1 MLIESKNGLTVLYA
15 EGTKKITNSEKT
27 FFSDFIYLGK
37 NDSADNYEEVDRD
50 IWKNFVREEN
60 PDILELTARTD
71 DLKGVT
77 DSATKSIEELQETT
91 NTLNES
97 QLMSGEIDNIIMEAI
112 TDSDEKH
119 EALTDVM
126 LCAIDEVF
134 MMLDPL
140 ISVSEEVVMS
150 MENSEQLNEL
160 LNKEVNKMVEL
171 YVVMVQRGLKTIEQ
185 VPARYREQVRELLAN
200 VE

>member
-1 MLIESKNGLTVLYA
+1 MQVVSNDKMIKLVA
-15 EGTKKITNSEKT
+15 DEGMRITNSNRTMWVEKLFLPPST
-27 FFSDFIYLGK
+27 DISGF
-37 NDSADNYEEVDRD
+37 EEVGRD
-50 IWKNFVREEN
+50 VWKYFVKEEN
-60 PDILELTARTD
+60 PDINELKARTE
-71 DLKGVT
+71 DLHSSV
-77 DSATKSIEELQETT
+77 SNLQEETAI
-91 NTLNES
+91 LNET
-97 QLMSGEIDNIIMEAI
+97 QLINEETDNIIMGAI

-140 ISVSEEVVMS
+140 INISEEVVMS
-150 MENSEQLNEL
+150 MENSEQLGEL
-160 LNKEVNKMVEL
+160 LNKEVSKMVEL

>member
-1 MLIESKNGLTVLYA
+1 MLIESKNGITVLYA
-15 EGTKKITNSEKT
+15 EGTKKITNSART
-27 FFSDFIYLGK
+27 FFADFIYLGK
-37 NDSADNYEEVDRD
+37 KDSADNYEEVDRD
-50 IWKNFVREEN
+50 IWKNFVKEEN

-71 DLKGVT
+71 DLQSSV
-77 DSATKSIEELQETT
+77 SSLQEETSA
-91 NTLNES
+91 LNET
-97 QLMSGEIDNIIMEAI
+97 QLMNGEIDNIIMEAI

-150 MENSEQLNEL
+150 MENSEQLSEL

>member
-1 MLIESKNGLTVLYA
+1 MLIDNLNGCTKIIA
-15 EGTKKITNSEKT
+15 DEGKKITNSERN
-27 FFSDFIYLGK
+27 FFADFIYLGK
-37 NDSADNYEEVDRD
+37 NDSPDNYEEVGRE
-50 IWKNFVREEN
+50 IWKHFVKEEN
-60 PDILELTARTD
+60 PDVNELKSRTD
-71 DLKGVT
+71 DLQSSVSNLQKET
-77 DSATKSIEELQETT
+77 D
-91 NTLNES
+91 TLNET
-97 QLMSGEIDNIIMEAI
+97 QLMNGEIDNIIMEAI

-150 MENSEQLNEL
+150 MENSEQLSEL

>member
-1 MLIESKNGLTVLYA
+1 MIIENLDGMIVLHA
-15 EGTKKITNSEKT
+15 EGNNKITNKDRA
-27 FFSDFIYLGK
+27 FFNDVIFLGK
-37 NDSADNYEEVDRD
+37 NDSQDNYEEVGRD
-50 IWKNFVREEN
+50 VWKHFIKEEN
-60 PDILELTARTD
+60 PDINELKARTD
-71 DLKGVT
+71 DLQSSV
-77 DSATKSIEELQETT
+77 SSLQEETSA
-91 NTLNES
+91 LNET
-97 QLMSGEIDNIIMEAI
+97 QLMSGELDNIIMEAI

-150 MENSEQLNEL
+150 MESSEQLSEL

>member
-1 MLIESKNGLTVLYA
+1 MIVENLDGVVIIRA
-15 EGTKKITNSEKT
+15 DEGKKITNST
-27 FFSDFIYLGK
+27 RSFFADFIYLGK
-37 NDSADNYEEVDRD
+37 NDSPDNYEEVGRE
-50 IWKNFVREEN
+50 IWKHFVVEEN
-60 PDILELTARTD
+60 PDVNELKSRTE
-71 DLKGVT
+71 DLQSSVSSLQKET
-77 DSATKSIEELQETT
+77 SA
-91 NTLNES
+91 LNET
-97 QLMSGEIDNIIMEAI
+97 QLMNGEIDNIIMEAI

-150 MENSEQLNEL
+150 MENSEQLSEL

>member
-1 MLIESKNGLTVLYA
+1 MIIDNLDGMVILRA
-15 EGTKKITNSEKT
+15 EGNNKITNEARD
-27 FFSDFIYLGK
+27 FFTETIYLGK
-37 NDSADNYEEVDRD
+37 NDSPDNYEEVGRD
-50 IWKNFVREEN
+50 VWKHFVKEEN
-60 PDILELTARTD
+60 PDVNELKSRTE
-71 DLKGVT
+71 DLQSSV
-77 DSATKSIEELQETT
+77 SSLQEETSI
-91 NTLNES
+91 LNET
-97 QLMSGEIDNIIMEAI
+97 QLMNEEIDNIIMEAI

-140 ISVSEEVVMS
+140 ISISEEVVMS
-150 MENSEQLNEL
+150 MENSDQLGEL
-160 LNKEVNKMVEL
+160 LNKEVSKMVEL

>member
-1 MLIESKNGLTVLYA
+1 MQIIDDGVVIKLLADKD
-15 EGTKKITNSEKT
+15 KRITNSSRTIFAEVV
-27 FFSDFIYLGK
+27 YLGK
-37 NDSADNYEEVDRD
+37 NDSQDNYEEVGRD
-50 IWKNFVREEN
+50 VWKHFIKEEN
-60 PDILELTARTD
+60 PDINELKARTD
-71 DLKGVT
+71 DLQSSV
-77 DSATKSIEELQETT
+77 SSLQEETSA
-91 NTLNES
+91 LNET
-97 QLMSGEIDNIIMEAI
+97 QLMNGEIDNIIMEAI

-150 MENSEQLNEL
+150 MESSEQLSEL

>member
-1 MLIESKNGLTVLYA
+1 MIIENLDGMVRILADKD
-15 EGTKKITNSEKT
+15 KRITNSSRD
-27 FFSDFIYLGK
+27 FFSEVIYLGK
-37 NDSADNYEEVDRD
+37 NDSPDNYEEVGRE
-50 IWKNFVREEN
+50 IWKHFVKEEN
-60 PDILELTARTD
+60 PDINELKSRTD
-71 DLKGVT
+71 DLQSSVSSLQDET
-77 DSATKSIEELQETT
+77 SA
-91 NTLNES
+91 LNET

-150 MENSEQLNEL
+150 MESSEQLSEL

>member
-1 MLIESKNGLTVLYA
+1 MQIINSDKFIKLVA
-15 EGTKKITNSEKT
+15 DEGMRITNSSRTMWAEKIFLPPST
-27 FFSDFIYLGK
+27 DISGF
-37 NDSADNYEEVDRD
+37 EEVGRD
-50 IWKNFVREEN
+50 VWKHFIKEEN
-60 PDILELTARTD
+60 PDINELKARTD
-71 DLKGVT
+71 DLQSSV
-77 DSATKSIEELQETT
+77 SSLQEETSA
-91 NTLNES
+91 LNET
-97 QLMSGEIDNIIMEAI
+97 QLMNGEIDNIIMEAI

-150 MENSEQLNEL
+150 MESSEQLNEL
-160 LNKEVNKMVEL
+160 LNKEVDKMVEL

>member
-1 MLIESKNGLTVLYA
+1 MIIDNLDGMVVLRA
-15 EGTKKITNSEKT
+15 EGNNRITNESRD
-27 FFSDFIYLGK
+27 FFTEIIYLGK
-37 NDSADNYEEVDRD
+37 NDSPDNYEEVGRE
-50 IWKNFVREEN
+50 IWKHFVKEEN
-60 PDILELTARTD
+60 PDINELKARTD
-71 DLKGVT
+71 DLQSSV
-77 DSATKSIEELQETT
+77 SSLQEETSA
-91 NTLNES
+91 LNET
-97 QLMSGEIDNIIMEAI
+97 QLMSEELDNIIMEAI

-160 LNKEVNKMVEL
+160 LNKEVDKMVEL

>member
-1 MLIESKNGLTVLYA
+1 MIIENSNGVVILRS
-15 EGTKKITNSEKT
+15 EGTNKITNSSRD
-27 FFSDFIYLGK
+27 FFTDMIYLGK
-37 NDSADNYEEVDRD
+37 NDSPDNYEEVGRE
-50 IWKNFVREEN
+50 IWKHFVKEEN

-71 DLKGVT
+71 DLQSSV
-77 DSATKSIEELQETT
+77 SSLQEETLI
-91 NTLNES
+91 LNET

>member
-1 MLIESKNGLTVLYA
+1 MIIDNLDGMVILRA
-15 EGTKKITNSEKT
+15 DEGKRITNASRD
-27 FFSDFIYLGK
+27 FFTDLMYLGK
-37 NDSADNYEEVDRD
+37 NDSPDNYEEVPRE
-50 IWKNFVREEN
+50 IWKYAVKDEN
-60 PDILELTARTD
+60 PDINELKARTD
-71 DLKGVT
+71 DLQSSV
-77 DSATKSIEELQETT
+77 SNLQEETSI
-91 NTLNES
+91 LNET

-150 MENSEQLNEL
+150 MENSDQLGEL
-160 LNKEVNKMVEL
+160 LNKEVSKMVEL

>member
-1 MLIESKNGLTVLYA
+1 MKVINDGVITKLLADDG
-15 EGTKKITNSEKT
+15 KKITNSSRST
-27 FFSDFIYLGK
+27 FAEVIYLGK
-37 NDSADNYEEVDRD
+37 NDSPDNYEEVGRE
-50 IWKNFVREEN
+50 IWKHFVKEEN
-60 PDILELTARTD
+60 PDINELKARTE
-71 DLKGVT
+71 DLQSSV
-77 DSATKSIEELQETT
+77 SSLQEETSI
-91 NTLNES
+91 LNET
-97 QLMSGEIDNIIMEAI
+97 QLMNGEIDNIIMEAI

-150 MENSEQLNEL
+150 MENSNQLGEL
-160 LNKEVNKMVEL
+160 LNKEVSKMVEL

>member
-1 MLIESKNGLTVLYA
+1 MQIIDDGIVTKILA
-15 EGTKKITNSEKT
+15 DEGKKITNLERS
-27 FFSDFIYLGK
+27 FFTDFIYLGK
-37 NDSADNYEEVDRD
+37 NDSPDNYEEVGRE
-50 IWKNFVREEN
+50 IWKHFVKEEN
-60 PDILELTARTD
+60 PDVNELKSRTD
-71 DLKGVT
+71 DLQSSVSSLQKET
-77 DSATKSIEELQETT
+77 SA
-91 NTLNES
+91 LNET

-134 MMLDPL
+134 RMLDPL

>member
-1 MLIESKNGLTVLYA
+1 MIIDNLDGMVILRA
-15 EGTKKITNSEKT
+15 EGNNKITNEARD
-27 FFSDFIYLGK
+27 FFTETIYLGK
-37 NDSADNYEEVDRD
+37 NDSPDNYEEVGRD
-50 IWKNFVREEN
+50 VWKHFVKEEN
-60 PDILELTARTD
+60 PDINELRARTD
-71 DLKGVT
+71 DLQSSV
-77 DSATKSIEELQETT
+77 SSLQEETSI
-91 NTLNES
+91 LNET
-97 QLMSGEIDNIIMEAI
+97 QLMSEEIDNIIMEAI

-150 MENSEQLNEL
+150 MENSDQLGEL
-160 LNKEVNKMVEL
+160 LNKEVSKMVEL

>member
-1 MLIESKNGLTVLYA
+1 MIVENLGGMVILRA
-15 EGTKKITNSEKT
+15 EGNNKITNEGRD
-27 FFSDFIYLGK
+27 FFTDFIYLGK
-37 NDSADNYEEVDRD
+37 NDSPDNYEEVGRE
-50 IWKNFVREEN
+50 IWKYFVKEEN
-60 PDILELTARTD
+60 PDINELKARTE
-71 DLKGVT
+71 DLQSSV
-77 DSATKSIEELQETT
+77 SNLQEETLI
-91 NTLNES
+91 LNET
-97 QLMSGEIDNIIMEAI
+97 QLMNGEIDNIIMEAI

-119 EALTDVM
+119 EALTDIV

-150 MENSEQLNEL
+150 MENSNQLGEL
-160 LNKEVNKMVEL
+160 LNKEVSKMVEL

-185 VPARYREQVRELLAN
+185 VPARYREQVKALLAD

>member
-1 MLIESKNGLTVLYA
+1 MLIESKNGITVLYA
-15 EGTKKITNSEKT
+15 EGTKKITNSART
-27 FFSDFIYLGK
+27 FFADFIYLGK
-37 NDSADNYEEVDRD
+37 KDSADNYEEVDRD
-50 IWKNFVREEN
+50 IWKNFVKEEN

-71 DLKGVT
+71 DLQSSV
-77 DSATKSIEELQETT
+77 SSLQEETSA
-91 NTLNES
+91 LNET
-97 QLMSGEIDNIIMEAI
+97 QLMNGEIDNIIMEAI

-150 MENSEQLNEL
+150 MENSEQLSKL

>member
-1 MLIESKNGLTVLYA
+1 MQIIDDGIVIMVSADDGKKLT
-15 EGTKKITNSEKT
+15 TSERS
-27 FFSDFIYLGK
+27 FFADYIYLGK
-37 NDSADNYEEVDRD
+37 NDSPDNYEEVGRD
-50 IWKNFVREEN
+50 VWKYFVKEEN
-60 PDILELTARTD
+60 PDINELKARTD
-71 DLKGVT
+71 DLQSSV
-77 DSATKSIEELQETT
+77 SSLQEETSI
-91 NTLNES
+91 LNET
-97 QLMSGEIDNIIMEAI
+97 QLMSEEIDNIIMEAI

-150 MENSEQLNEL
+150 MENSNQLGEL
-160 LNKEVNKMVEL
+160 LNKEVSKMVEL

>member
-1 MLIESKNGLTVLYA
+1 MIIDNLDGMVILRA
-15 EGTKKITNSEKT
+15 EGSNKITNEARD
-27 FFSDFIYLGK
+27 FFTETIYLGK
-37 NDSADNYEEVDRD
+37 NDSPDNYEEVGRD
-50 IWKNFVREEN
+50 VWKHFVKEEN
-60 PDILELTARTD
+60 PDINELKARTD
-71 DLKGVT
+71 DLQSSV
-77 DSATKSIEELQETT
+77 SSLQEETSI
-91 NTLNES
+91 LNET
-97 QLMSGEIDNIIMEAI
+97 QLMSEEIDNIIMEAI

-150 MENSEQLNEL
+150 MENSDQLGEL
-160 LNKEVNKMVEL
+160 LNKEVSKMVEL

>member
-1 MLIESKNGLTVLYA
+1 MQIINDGIVTMISADDG
-15 EGTKKITNSEKT
+15 KKITTSDRS
-27 FFSDFIYLGK
+27 FFTDYIYLGK
-37 NDSADNYEEVDRD
+37 NDSPDNYEEVGREV
-50 IWKNFVREEN
+50 WKHFVKEEN
-60 PDILELTARTD
+60 PDINELKARTD
-71 DLKGVT
+71 DLQSSV
-77 DSATKSIEELQETT
+77 SSLQEETSI
-91 NTLNES
+91 LNET

-126 LCAIDEVF
+126 LCAIDGVF

-150 MENSEQLNEL
+150 MENSDQLGEL
-160 LNKEVNKMVEL
+160 LNKEVSKMVEL

>member
-1 MLIESKNGLTVLYA
+1 MQVVSNDKFIKLVAADGMR
-15 EGTKKITNSEKT
+15 ITNSGRTLWVEKLFLPPST
-27 FFSDFIYLGK
+27 DISGF
-37 NDSADNYEEVDRD
+37 EEVGRD
-50 IWKNFVREEN
+50 VWKHFVKEEN
-60 PDILELTARTD
+60 PDINELKARTE
-71 DLKGVT
+71 DLQSSV
-77 DSATKSIEELQETT
+77 SNLQEETLI
-91 NTLNES
+91 LNET
-97 QLMSGEIDNIIMEAI
+97 QLMNGEIDNIIMEAI

-140 ISVSEEVVMS
+140 ISISEEVVMS
-150 MENSEQLNEL
+150 MENSEQLGEL
-160 LNKEVNKMVEL
+160 LNKEVSKMVEL

>member
-1 MLIESKNGLTVLYA
+1 MQVIDDGIVTKILA
-15 EGTKKITNSEKT
+15 EEGKKITNLERS
-27 FFSDFIYLGK
+27 FFTDLIYLGK
-37 NDSADNYEEVDRD
+37 NESPDNYEEVGRE
-50 IWKNFVREEN
+50 IWKHFVKEEN
-60 PDILELTARTD
+60 PDINELRARTD
-71 DLKGVT
+71 DLQSSV
-77 DSATKSIEELQETT
+77 SSLQEETSI
-91 NTLNES
+91 LNET
-97 QLMSGEIDNIIMEAI
+97 QLMSEEIDNIIMEAI

-150 MENSEQLNEL
+150 MENSDQLGEL
-160 LNKEVNKMVEL
+160 LNKEVSKMVEL

>member
-1 MLIESKNGLTVLYA
+1 MLIESKNGITVLYA
-15 EGTKKITNSEKT
+15 EGTKKITNSART
-27 FFSDFIYLGK
+27 FFADFIYLGK
-37 NDSADNYEEVDRD
+37 KDSADNYEEVDRD
-50 IWKNFVREEN
+50 IWKNFVKEEN

-71 DLKGVT
+71 DLQSSV
-77 DSATKSIEELQETT
+77 SSLQEETSA
-91 NTLNES
+91 LNET

-134 MMLDPL
+134 RMLDPL

-150 MENSEQLNEL
+150 MESSEQLSEL

>member
-1 MLIESKNGLTVLYA
+1 MQVIDDGIVTKLLA
-15 EGTKKITNSEKT
+15 EEGKKITNLERS
-27 FFSDFIYLGK
+27 FFTDLIYLGK
-37 NDSADNYEEVDRD
+37 NDSPDNYEEVGRE
-50 IWKNFVREEN
+50 IWKHFVKEEN
-60 PDILELTARTD
+60 PDINELRARTD
-71 DLKGVT
+71 DLQSSV
-77 DSATKSIEELQETT
+77 SSLQEETSI
-91 NTLNES
+91 LNET
-97 QLMSGEIDNIIMEAI
+97 QLMSEEIDNIIMEAI

-150 MENSEQLNEL
+150 MENSDQLGEL
-160 LNKEVNKMVEL
+160 LNKEVSKMVEL

>member
-1 MLIESKNGLTVLYA
+1 MQIIDDGVVIMLSADDGKKLT
-15 EGTKKITNSEKT
+15 TSERS
-27 FFSDFIYLGK
+27 FFTDYIYLGK
-37 NDSADNYEEVDRD
+37 NDSPDNYEEVGREV
-50 IWKNFVREEN
+50 WKHFVKEEN
-60 PDILELTARTD
+60 PDINELRARTD
-71 DLKGVT
+71 DLQSSV
-77 DSATKSIEELQETT
+77 SSLQEETSI
-91 NTLNES
+91 LNET

-150 MENSEQLNEL
+150 MENSDQLGEL
-160 LNKEVNKMVEL
+160 LNKEVSKMVEL

>member
-1 MLIESKNGLTVLYA
+1 MQVIDDGIVTKILA
-15 EGTKKITNSEKT
+15 EEGKKITNLERS
-27 FFSDFIYLGK
+27 FFTDIIYLGK
-37 NDSADNYEEVDRD
+37 NDSPDNYEEVGRE
-50 IWKNFVREEN
+50 IWKHFVKEEN
-60 PDILELTARTD
+60 PDINELRARTD
-71 DLKGVT
+71 DLQSSV
-77 DSATKSIEELQETT
+77 SSLQEETSI
-91 NTLNES
+91 LNET

-150 MENSEQLNEL
+150 MENSDQLGEL
-160 LNKEVNKMVEL
+160 LNKEVSKMVEL

>member
-1 MLIESKNGLTVLYA
+1 MLIDASNGCTKIIA
-15 EGTKKITNSEKT
+15 DEGKKITNST
-27 FFSDFIYLGK
+27 RSFFADFIYLGK
-37 NDSADNYEEVDRD
+37 NDSSDNYEEVGRE
-50 IWKNFVREEN
+50 IWKHFVKEEN
-60 PDILELTARTD
+60 PDINELKARTD
-71 DLKGVT
+71 DLQSSV
-77 DSATKSIEELQETT
+77 SSLQEETSA
-91 NTLNES
+91 LNET

-160 LNKEVNKMVEL
+160 LNKEVDKMVEL

>member
-1 MLIESKNGLTVLYA
+1 MIIENLDGMVMIRA
-15 EGTKKITNSEKT
+15 DEGKRITNANR
-27 FFSDFIYLGK
+27 DFYTETIYLGK
-37 NDSADNYEEVDRD
+37 NDSPDNYEEVGRE
-50 IWKNFVREEN
+50 IWKYFVKEEN
-60 PDILELTARTD
+60 PDINELKARTE
-71 DLKGVT
+71 DLQSSV
-77 DSATKSIEELQETT
+77 SNLQEETT
-91 NTLNES
+91 ILNET

-150 MENSEQLNEL
+150 MENSDQLGEL
-160 LNKEVNKMVEL
+160 LNKEVSKMVEL

-185 VPARYREQVRELLAN
+185 VPTRYREQVKALLAE

>member
-1 MLIESKNGLTVLYA
+1 MIIDNLDGMVILRA
-15 EGTKKITNSEKT
+15 EGSNKITNESRD
-27 FFSDFIYLGK
+27 FFTETIYLGK
-37 NDSADNYEEVDRD
+37 NDSPDNYEEVGRD
-50 IWKNFVREEN
+50 VWKHFVKEEN
-60 PDILELTARTD
+60 PDINELRARTD
-71 DLKGVT
+71 DLQSSV
-77 DSATKSIEELQETT
+77 SSLQEETSI
-91 NTLNES
+91 LNET
-97 QLMSGEIDNIIMEAI
+97 QLMSEEIDNIIMEAI

-150 MENSEQLNEL
+150 MENSDQLGEL
-160 LNKEVNKMVEL
+160 LNKEVSKMVEL

>member
-1 MLIESKNGLTVLYA
+1 MQVIDDGIVTKLLA
-15 EGTKKITNSEKT
+15 EEGKKITNLERS
-27 FFSDFIYLGK
+27 FFTDLIYLGK
-37 NDSADNYEEVDRD
+37 NDSPDNYEEVGRE
-50 IWKNFVREEN
+50 IWKHFVKEEN
-60 PDILELTARTD
+60 PDINELKARTD
-71 DLKGVT
+71 DLQSSV
-77 DSATKSIEELQETT
+77 SNLQEETSI
-91 NTLNES
+91 LNET
-97 QLMSGEIDNIIMEAI
+97 QLMSEEIDNIIMEAI

-150 MENSEQLNEL
+150 MENSDQLGEL
-160 LNKEVNKMVEL
+160 LNKEVSKMVEL

>member
-1 MLIESKNGLTVLYA
+1 MQIIDDGVVIKLLADKD
-15 EGTKKITNSEKT
+15 KRITNSSRTIFAEVV
-27 FFSDFIYLGK
+27 YLGK
-37 NDSADNYEEVDRD
+37 NDSQDNYEEVGRD
-50 IWKNFVREEN
+50 VWKHFIKEEN
-60 PDILELTARTD
+60 PDINELKARTD
-71 DLKGVT
+71 DLQSSV
-77 DSATKSIEELQETT
+77 SSLQEETSA
-91 NTLNES
+91 LNET
-97 QLMSGEIDNIIMEAI
+97 QLMSGELDNIIMEAI

-150 MENSEQLNEL
+150 MESSEQLSEL

>member
-1 MLIESKNGLTVLYA
+1 MIIENLDGMVVLKA
-15 EGTKKITNSEKT
+15 DEGKRITNSARS
-27 FFSDFIYLGK
+27 FFADFIYLGK
-37 NDSADNYEEVDRD
+37 NDSPDNYEEVGRE
-50 IWKNFVREEN
+50 IWKHFVKEEN
-60 PDILELTARTD
+60 PDINELKARTD
-71 DLKGVT
+71 DLHSSV
-77 DSATKSIEELQETT
+77 SSLQEETSA
-91 NTLNES
+91 LNET

-150 MENSEQLNEL
+150 MENSEQLSEL

>member
-1 MLIESKNGLTVLYA
+1 MQIIDDGIVIKILADKD
-15 EGTKKITNSEKT
+15 KRITNSSRTIFAEVV
-27 FFSDFIYLGK
+27 YLGK
-37 NDSADNYEEVDRD
+37 NDSQDNYEEVGRD
-50 IWKNFVREEN
+50 VWKHFIKEEN
-60 PDILELTARTD
+60 PDINELKARTD
-71 DLKGVT
+71 DLQSSV
-77 DSATKSIEELQETT
+77 SSLQEETSA
-91 NTLNES
+91 LNET

-150 MENSEQLNEL
+150 MESSEQLSEL

>member
-1 MLIESKNGLTVLYA
+1 MQIIDDGVVIKLLADKD
-15 EGTKKITNSEKT
+15 KRITNSSRTIFAEVV
-27 FFSDFIYLGK
+27 YLGK
-37 NDSADNYEEVDRD
+37 NDSQDNYEEVGRD
-50 IWKNFVREEN
+50 VWKHFIKEEN
-60 PDILELTARTD
+60 PDIDELKSRTD
-71 DLKGVT
+71 DLQSSV
-77 DSATKSIEELQETT
+77 SSLQEETSA
-91 NTLNES
+91 LNET

-134 MMLDPL
+134 RMLDPL

-150 MENSEQLNEL
+150 MENSEQLSEL

>member
-1 MLIESKNGLTVLYA
+1 MQIIDDGVVTMLSADDGKKLT
-15 EGTKKITNSEKT
+15 TSERS
-27 FFSDFIYLGK
+27 FFTDYIYLGK
-37 NDSADNYEEVDRD
+37 NDSPDNYEEVGREV
-50 IWKNFVREEN
+50 WKHFVKEEN
-60 PDILELTARTD
+60 PDINELKARTE
-71 DLKGVT
+71 DLQ
-77 DSATKSIEELQETT
+77 SSISSLQEETSI
-91 NTLNES
+91 LNET

-150 MENSEQLNEL
+150 MENSDQLGEL
-160 LNKEVNKMVEL
+160 LNKEVSKMVEL

>member
-1 MLIESKNGLTVLYA
+1 MIIDNLDGMVILRA
-15 EGTKKITNSEKT
+15 EGNNKITNEARD
-27 FFSDFIYLGK
+27 FFTETIYLGK
-37 NDSADNYEEVDRD
+37 NDSPDNYEEVGRE
-50 IWKNFVREEN
+50 IWKHFVKEEN
-60 PDILELTARTD
+60 PDINELKARTE
-71 DLKGVT
+71 DLQSSV
-77 DSATKSIEELQETT
+77 SSLQEETSI
-91 NTLNES
+91 LNET
-97 QLMSGEIDNIIMEAI
+97 QLMNGEIDNIIMEAI

-150 MENSEQLNEL
+150 MENSDQLGEL
-160 LNKEVNKMVEL
+160 LNKEVSKMVEL

>member
-1 MLIESKNGLTVLYA
+1 MLINNSNGCTKIIA
-15 EGTKKITNSEKT
+15 DEGKKITNST
-27 FFSDFIYLGK
+27 RSFFADFIYLGK
-37 NDSADNYEEVDRD
+37 NDSPDNYEEVGRE
-50 IWKNFVREEN
+50 IWKHFVKEEN
-60 PDILELTARTD
+60 PDINELKARTD
-71 DLKGVT
+71 DLHSSVSSLQKET
-77 DSATKSIEELQETT
+77 SA
-91 NTLNES
+91 LNET

-160 LNKEVNKMVEL
+160 LNKEVDKMVEL

>member
-1 MLIESKNGLTVLYA
+1 MQIIDDGIVTKILA
-15 EGTKKITNSEKT
+15 DEGKKITNLERS
-27 FFSDFIYLGK
+27 FFTDFIYLGK
-37 NDSADNYEEVDRD
+37 NDSPDNYEEVGRE
-50 IWKNFVREEN
+50 IWKHFIVEEN
-60 PDILELTARTD
+60 PDINELKARTE
-71 DLKGVT
+71 DLQSSVSSLQKET
-77 DSATKSIEELQETT
+77 SA
-91 NTLNES
+91 LNET
-97 QLMSGEIDNIIMEAI
+97 QLMNGEIDNIIMEAI

-150 MENSEQLNEL
+150 MESSEQLSEL